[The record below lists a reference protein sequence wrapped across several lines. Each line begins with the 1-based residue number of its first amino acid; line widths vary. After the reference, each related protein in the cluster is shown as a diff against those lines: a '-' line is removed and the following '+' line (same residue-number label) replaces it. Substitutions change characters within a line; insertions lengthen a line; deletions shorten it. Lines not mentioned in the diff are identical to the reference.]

1 MEIMKCPHCN
11 TYMNFG
17 VEYNY
22 GNPVVFYHCSVCN
35 YDTRNLTATTANYV
49 EYHPIKTSI

>member
-11 TYMNFG
+11 TYMNCG

-22 GNPVVFYHCSVCN
+22 GNPVVFYHCPVCK
-35 YDTRNLTATTANYV
+35 YDTRNQTSTTANYI
-49 EYHPIKTSI
+49 EYHSIKTSI